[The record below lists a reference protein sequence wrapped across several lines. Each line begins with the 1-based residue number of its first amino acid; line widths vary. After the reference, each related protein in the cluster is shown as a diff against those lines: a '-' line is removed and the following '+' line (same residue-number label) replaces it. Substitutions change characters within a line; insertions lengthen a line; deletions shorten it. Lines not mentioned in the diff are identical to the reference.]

1 MWASRNADGK
11 TGVATDVLSSI
22 GQFPG
27 APTQMTT
34 NRCPTTP
41 KVCSLGSAGAAPSLQ
56 QEGRFQQERVGSRR
70 EVGAAVAAGQG
81 EVKGAE
87 GQVQEPRDGRTR
99 GRSPTKGRN
108 GRERNTG
115 RLGTT
120 HCEGANSFLACATFQ
135 RFSSPRWQKYGRP
148 RRKPSQSSKALCSG
162 LGSPH
167 VAWLMARASGVP

>member
-41 KVCSLGSAGAAPSLQ
+41 EVCSLGSAGAAPSLQ

-70 EVGAAVAAGQG
+70 SGQPWLQGKARWGEQRGKYRSHEMAGHGAGAQPRG
-81 EVKGAE
+81 EME
-87 GQVQEPRDGRTR
+87 GKETLD
-99 GRSPTKGRN
+99 
-108 GRERNTG
+108 
-115 RLGTT
+115 
-120 HCEGANSFLACATFQ
+120 
-135 RFSSPRWQKYGRP
+135 
-148 RRKPSQSSKALCSG
+148 
-162 LGSPH
+162 
-167 VAWLMARASGVP
+167 ASGQRTVRVQTLSWHALHSSVFLVPDGKNTVGPVGSHPSLLWLCVLALGVLT

>member
-41 KVCSLGSAGAAPSLQ
+41 EVCSLGSAGADPLPPT
-56 QEGRFQQERVGSRR
+56 RR
-70 EVGAAVAAGQG
+70 SVSAGTSGESEVGAAVAAGQG
-81 EVKGAE
+81 EVGGAE

-115 RLGTT
+115 RFGTT

-148 RRKPSQSSKALCSG
+148 RGKPSQSSMALCSG